1 MQTLK
6 EYINKINK
14 AIVEIQYPEEPSGL
28 YEPIRYTMD
37 NGGKRIR
44 PLLTLLCNDALG
56 GEKENALPQAIGI
69 ELFHNF
75 TLLHDDVMDNA
86 DMRRGQPT
94 VHCKWDRNTAI
105 LSGDTM
111 LTMATQFICDC
122 SNEKL
127 FNTISLFNKTAM
139 EVYEGQQYDMN
150 FETEKR
156 ISVDEYINMIKLK
169 TSVLLGCACKL
180 GAIAAGAQ
188 AKDCNAVYDFGIN
201 LGIAFQLQDDFLD
214 VYGNS
219 PEFGKIIGGDI
230 INNKKTFLLTTAIE
244 KADSKTK
251 KELNHWLN
259 AGEASSNQEKIEN
272 ITMIYNSLGI
282 PDICESKIKEYS
294 DISLN
299 SISAINMSNHY
310 RKLFISFVEMLMHRQ
325 K

>member
-6 EYINKINK
+6 EYINKINT
-14 AIVEIQYPEEPSGL
+14 AIAEIQYPEEPSGL

-111 LTMATQFICDC
+111 LTMATQLICDC

-188 AKDCNAVYDFGIN
+188 AKDRNAVYDFGIN

-251 KELNHWLN
+251 KELNRWLN

-310 RKLFISFVEMLMHRQ
+310 RELFISFVEMLMHRQ

>member
-14 AIVEIQYPEEPSGL
+14 AIAEIQYPEEPSGL

-105 LSGDTM
+105 LSGDAM

-150 FETEKR
+150 FETEKH
-156 ISVDEYINMIKLK
+156 ISVNEYINMIKLK

-251 KELNHWLN
+251 KELNRWLN

-310 RKLFISFVEMLMHRQ
+310 RELFISFVEVLMHRQ

>member
-6 EYINKINK
+6 EYINKINNVI
-14 AIVEIQYPEEPSGL
+14 AEIKYPNEPSGL
-28 YEPIRYTMD
+28 YQPIKYTMD

-56 GEKENALPQAIGI
+56 GEKGNALPQAIGI

-86 DMRRGQPT
+86 DIRRGKPT

-105 LSGDTM
+105 LSGDAM
-111 LTMATQFICDC
+111 LTLATQFICTC
-122 SNEKL
+122 NKEKL
-127 FNTISLFNKTAM
+127 YDTISLFNKTAI

-150 FETEKR
+150 FETEKH
-156 ISVDEYINMIKLK
+156 ISVNEYINMIRLK

-180 GAIAAGAQ
+180 GAIASGAS
-188 AKDCNAVYDFGIN
+188 ADDCNAVYDFGIN

-219 PEFGKIIGGDI
+219 PAFGKIIGGDI

-244 KADSKTK
+244 KADCETK

-259 AGEASSNQEKIEN
+259 TNEASKNHEKIKN
-272 ITMIYNSLGI
+272 ITTIYNTLGI
-282 PDICESKIKEYS
+282 PDICESRIKEYS

-299 SISAINMSNHY
+299 SISGINFSNHY
-310 RKLFISFVEMLMHRQ
+310 KDLFISFVEMLMHRQ